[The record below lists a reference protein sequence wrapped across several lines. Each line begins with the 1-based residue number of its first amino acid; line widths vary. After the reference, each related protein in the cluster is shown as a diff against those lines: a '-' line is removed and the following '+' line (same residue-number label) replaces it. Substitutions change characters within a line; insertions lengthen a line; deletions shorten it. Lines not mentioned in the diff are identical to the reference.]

1 MATTNLDAYD
11 LSQINLDGVIN
22 EDVMQSIFDISPVPL
37 EFTQRAGTSSHDN
50 TYFSWRL
57 DKLQDPVITGQRID
71 GQETATGTAN
81 DTKSGRRV
89 GQHSEIRTK
98 RVEVSTRAQE
108 VDTIAYANELA
119 YQISR
124 RQRELRRDVE
134 ATLLSNNGSVAATDT
149 VAGVQAGMQAWITTT
164 DVDGNAAATNNASYG
179 ATTGAPGGWDANA
192 ADSLVAAYTPG
203 TTRALTEVLIRDVS
217 QSIYEQGGEADTLM
231 TSVALKRKISEFLFT
246 DAARIATMTNESP
259 GGSARQRKAQGSV
272 DLYISDYS
280 VLTLVP
286 NRLMEPAF
294 VAADN
299 HCALL
304 LDFNYV
310 SVSYL
315 HGYRTVPLAKQ
326 GLSDNRHIEVDYG
339 LRCLNWDALGGV
351 FDIDPAQAMVAG

>member
-124 RQRELRRDVE
+124 RQR
-134 ATLLSNNGSVAATDT
+134 
-149 VAGVQAGMQAWITTT
+149 
-164 DVDGNAAATNNASYG
+164 
-179 ATTGAPGGWDANA
+179 P
-192 ADSLVAAYTPG
+192 
-203 TTRALTEVLIRDVS
+203 
-217 QSIYEQGGEADTLM
+217 
-231 TSVALKRKISEFLFT
+231 
-246 DAARIATMTNESP
+246 
-259 GGSARQRKAQGSV
+259 
-272 DLYISDYS
+272 
-280 VLTLVP
+280 
-286 NRLMEPAF
+286 
-294 VAADN
+294 
-299 HCALL
+299 
-304 LDFNYV
+304 
-310 SVSYL
+310 
-315 HGYRTVPLAKQ
+315 
-326 GLSDNRHIEVDYG
+326 
-339 LRCLNWDALGGV
+339 
-351 FDIDPAQAMVAG
+351 